1 MRLRSGRK
9 KRRRSTSQEREARKR
24 AATGVTLE
32 DSSDDDDEAEE
43 LDSENEDEVME
54 EKEVPPPPTTTPVAV
69 RTIVAPPKSE
79 VKTPGRFL
87 APPPPQQQQQRI
99 VLTTANNVSAPVQQ
113 QQKESSASIFRI
125 NKPAVSARSNGVP
138 SYAGAMRL
146 SSVSATTTN
155 TTTTTAQVNA
165 TSTVAKEDGDEKQV
179 KPVAEEQ
186 VQEEEEVVQAAS
198 NEHTPTDQV
207 KTATDALKVHMDQF
221 LKVVV
226 QPQNLINIKA
236 WSIVF
241 LVLYLC
247 TSWYSIPSGGT
258 SVLSLYKSMLGMNPK
273 SVTKPVANTIEPK
286 IDEVIVHITKQKDP
300 VYTGPTVEELM
311 ADKKKEML
319 ATRLQLQQ
327 EMEAEDAIKL
337 QEQFIAQIIEDYS
350 LNSYGVED
358 GDEDPID
365 VIVSE
370 MVEVAESLSPN
381 IDALDGWSDML
392 GGLEDSLQQLILLDD
407 SDEGDEEEFDEVSDA
422 VVETIE
428 DTQAISPLVIE
439 SMADLGDVE
448 VLAEECD
455 TEPMIEMLSLKSNDV
470 DVVVDDSEILD
481 REWFTQI
488 KADMVEGATLSAS
501 MLENDELLDS
511 VLNIMADEEVNDLI
525 KDAGS
530 MGGNVEA
537 KQKVEP
543 KGAKMRAEFLKS
555 MEEEIDAEFEINRAD
570 QTGKKDYASIK
581 AGASV
586 IREGRYK
593 TSKCIVDDLSVWN
606 RFLAA
611 AKLRFYGF
619 PAEAA
624 LSPTYPRDSLGQCW
638 AFTPDPFDERDVF
651 GNFMGSMGTLIV
663 KLSEPVKVGSMVIE
677 HPPKDFTPHPETA
690 IKDFRVIGFEDL
702 ELMRRWDL
710 GSFTYDIEN
719 PQSLQEFFASS
730 DGMSMRKLRVIVLAI
745 DSNWGHDYSCLY
757 RFRVHAKS

>member
-1 MRLRSGRK
+1 
-9 KRRRSTSQEREARKR
+9 
-24 AATGVTLE
+24 
-32 DSSDDDDEAEE
+32 
-43 LDSENEDEVME
+43 
-54 EKEVPPPPTTTPVAV
+54 
-69 RTIVAPPKSE
+69 
-79 VKTPGRFL
+79 
-87 APPPPQQQQQRI
+87 
-99 VLTTANNVSAPVQQ
+99 
-113 QQKESSASIFRI
+113 
-125 NKPAVSARSNGVP
+125 
-138 SYAGAMRL
+138 
-146 SSVSATTTN
+146 
-155 TTTTTAQVNA
+155 
-165 TSTVAKEDGDEKQV
+165 
-179 KPVAEEQ
+179 
-186 VQEEEEVVQAAS
+186 
-198 NEHTPTDQV
+198 
-207 KTATDALKVHMDQF
+207 
-221 LKVVV
+221 
-226 QPQNLINIKA
+226 
-236 WSIVF
+236 

-247 TSWYSIPSGGT
+247 TSWYSIPSGGA
-258 SVLSLYKSMLGMNPK
+258 SVLSLYKSMLGMMKPK
-273 SVTKPVANTIEPK
+273 SSVSKLVATTPPMDTIIEPK
-286 IDEVIVHITKQKDP
+286 IEEVIVHVTKQKDP

-311 ADKKKEML
+311 AEKKKEML

-350 LNSYGVED
+350 FLKSYGGED
-358 GDEDPID
+358 AEEDLIN

-392 GGLEDSLQQLILLDD
+392 GDLEGSLQELILLDGFE
-407 SDEGDEEEFDEVSDA
+407 EGDEEEFDEVSDA
-422 VVETIE
+422 VAEIIE

-439 SMADLGDVE
+439 SMVGLGDVE
-448 VLAEECD
+448 VLGEDCD
-455 TEPMIEMLSLKSNDV
+455 MESMIQMLPLESEDV
-470 DVVVDDSEILD
+470 DIVVDDSEILD
-481 REWFTQI
+481 RDWFTQI

-501 MLENDELLDS
+501 MLENDQLLDS
-511 VLNIMADEEVNDLI
+511 VLNIMADEEVDDLI
-525 KDAGS
+525 KDAGIIGE
-530 MGGNVEA
+530 GGDV

-543 KGAKMRAEFLKS
+543 KGAKMRAEFVKS

-593 TSKCIVDDLSVWN
+593 TSKSIVDDLSVWN

-638 AFTPDPFDERDVF
+638 AFTHDPFDERDVF

-663 KLSEPVKVGSMVIE
+663 KLSEPVKVGSVVIE

-702 ELMRRWDL
+702 EFMRRWDL